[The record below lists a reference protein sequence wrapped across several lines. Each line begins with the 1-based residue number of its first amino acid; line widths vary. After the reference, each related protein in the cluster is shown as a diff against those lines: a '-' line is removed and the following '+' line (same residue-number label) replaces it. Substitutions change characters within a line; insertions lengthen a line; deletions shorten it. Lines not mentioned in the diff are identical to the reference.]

1 MYICYAKAKQDR
13 VDKQEEGFTC
23 SSHQSEP
30 YSDRYLYLMSFTLEI
45 LIRSSMFDLYLL
57 RLPVSVK
64 RIMPSP
70 TDDESISNV
79 CRAEAAGRARKGT
92 IHK

>member
-23 SSHQSEP
+23 SHQSQP
-30 YSDRYLYLMSFTLEI
+30 YSDWYLYLMSFALEI

-79 CRAEAAGRARKGT
+79 CRADT
-92 IHK
+92 QSVS